1 MTLPR
6 IHRARRLRRNQT
18 RAEVLLWDLLRG
30 RDFEGLKFR
39 RQAPLGPY
47 TVDFLCLKRRLI
59 LELDGGIHDAP
70 FYDMERQ
77 RARDA
82 WLEAQRFTVLRFR
95 NGDVEHHI
103 NDVLSR
109 IREAIASS

>member
-6 IHRARRLRRNQT
+6 IMRARRLRRTQT
-18 RAEVLLWDLLRG
+18 RAEALLWDLLRG

-47 TVDFLCLKRRLI
+47 TVDFLCLKHRLI
-59 LELDGGIHDAP
+59 VELDGGIHEAP
-70 FYDMERQ
+70 FYDLDRQ

-82 WLEAQRFTVLRFR
+82 WLEGQRFTVLRLR
-95 NGDVEHHI
+95 NAEVEHHI
-103 NDVLSR
+103 NDVLAR
-109 IREAIASS
+109 IRNVIASS